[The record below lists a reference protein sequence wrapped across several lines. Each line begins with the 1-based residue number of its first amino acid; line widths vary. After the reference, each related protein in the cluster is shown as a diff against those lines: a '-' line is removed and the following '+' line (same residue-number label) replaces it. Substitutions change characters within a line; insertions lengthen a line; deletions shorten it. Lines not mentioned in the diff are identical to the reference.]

1 MSVVSTVNVPAVI
14 LMAHNRAV
22 TYGYT
27 GENKED
33 VFYFDFKPGSIV
45 VDPWRKLSNIP
56 GCEVVHY
63 GNTRLS

>member
-1 MSVVSTVNVPAVI
+1 
-14 LMAHNRAV
+14 MAHNRAV

-33 VFYFDFKPGSIV
+33 AFYFDIKPGSVV
-45 VDPWRKLSNIP
+45 VDPWRKLGNIP

-63 GNTRLS
+63 GNTRQSS